1 MKTNLLSPPY
11 VDCCRNRVSC
21 SARLASILAS
31 PPGLLIITPVD
42 LLFTRPDTERPPITM
57 LERRPMARSQF
68 TPATPC
74 NFISQGAGPTSRQI
88 HDPNLPSDGFLPYL
102 SVCPT
107 WPIMQFAW
115 TLCDIPTLILGF
127 AWTIAISLI
136 DYCGSRCTRSSGK
149 PFCHLES
156 EISSWTSCHFQ
167 RSSSVQWTS
176 YSFP

>member
-102 SVCPT
+102 SVCPHLANHAIRLDT
-107 WPIMQFAW
+107 MRHSHSDSWLRLDDRHLPDRLLRQPLHKELGQ
-115 TLCDIPTLILGF
+115 TLLSP
-127 AWTIAISLI
+127 
-136 DYCGSRCTRSSGK
+136 
-149 PFCHLES
+149 
-156 EISSWTSCHFQ
+156 
-167 RSSSVQWTS
+167 
-176 YSFP
+176 

>member
-74 NFISQGAGPTSRQI
+74 NFISQGAGPMSRQI
-88 HDPNLPSDGFLPYL
+88 PRSEPPFRRVSPLSLCLPPHLANYAIRLDTMRHSHSDSWLRLDDRHLPDRLLWQPLHKELGQTLL
-102 SVCPT
+102 SP
-107 WPIMQFAW
+107 
-115 TLCDIPTLILGF
+115 
-127 AWTIAISLI
+127 
-136 DYCGSRCTRSSGK
+136 
-149 PFCHLES
+149 
-156 EISSWTSCHFQ
+156 
-167 RSSSVQWTS
+167 
-176 YSFP
+176 